1 MLVVYNPAVYLRQA
15 TEDVDHES
23 KADGKVDLIV
33 NFIFLPLIVDVKNM
47 ALRDF
52 VL

>member
-1 MLVVYNPAVYLRQA
+1 MLVVYNPDVHLWQA

-33 NFIFLPLIVDVKNM
+33 NCIFLSLMIYAKYM